1 MIGKLYK
8 ILIIP
13 LVPMLFSVMAAAKE
27 VPLEAW
33 VHDPLIDAVVVNP
46 AGTHIAALTLADV
59 NEAPFATIWGVQSL
73 SKVPKRFRPKD
84 SKLIALQWLSDD
96 KLFAVG
102 RQKFDY
108 RLGAT
113 TTKWFRNIPYI
124 LNPKTGKFRE
134 LMRHRDD
141 IQSASVVNLLSDKPD
156 KVLISIT
163 TNQRAEEY
171 LELDLKRL
179 TTKRVFRGDDRS
191 SFSIDTLGRIAVKQ
205 QIDGSGDEIRLITS
219 LKNQKSGQ
227 WEEHFTFYAAKR
239 EGVGLDGI
247 TVAADG
253 SVYVSDNTGR
263 DKAVIRKYDPETR
276 ELGEPLFVGE
286 NFETF
291 GIMTKPYPQ
300 AGKSDLIGYRVAGPA
315 IETVY
320 TDPLYAQLQE
330 KVNAALPED
339 QVHRMTSMSRGLGLI
354 VIFSSGPREPGAYSL
369 LINGSQLLPL
379 GRSFPNIDPNEM
391 SDMQFITYKARDGLE
406 IPAFL
411 TIPSTGKPPYPAV
424 IMPHGGPW
432 ARDYL
437 GWDMWAQFLANR
449 GYAVLQPQYRGS
461 EGWGQKL
468 WRAGDREWGQK
479 MQDDKDDGA
488 QWLVKQGITTKDRIA
503 IYGYSYG
510 GYAAMAATVRE
521 DNPYQCAIAGAG
533 LSELDTFDKI
543 TFENP
548 FNREF
553 QNPTI
558 AGLSPHYNAEKANIP
573 LFIFHGDRD
582 QRVPLDQSRKFY
594 SKLEELDKPV
604 KYMEIPDLWHSMPWF
619 PQHHYAVLSSL
630 EEYLQNDCGPGGL

>member
-1 MIGKLYK
+1 MNFKCLKSIVFL
-8 ILIIP
+8 L
-13 LVPMLFSVMAAAKE
+13 LTCFSLSLSAKE

-33 VHDPLIDAVVVNP
+33 VHDPIIDAVSVNP
-46 AGTHIAALTLADV
+46 SGTYLSALTLAKV
-59 NEAPFATIWGVQSL
+59 NEAPFATIWDVKDL
-73 SKVPKRFRPKD
+73 SKTPKRFRPKK
-84 SKLIALQWLSDD
+84 SKLIGLQWLSDD
-96 KLFAVG
+96 MLFAVG

-108 RLGAT
+108 RFGGKV
-113 TTKWFRNIPYI
+113 TKWFRNIPYI
-124 LNPKTGKFRE
+124 LNPKTGEFRE
-134 LMRHRDD
+134 LMRHRND
-141 IQSASVVNLLSDKPD
+141 IRSVSVVNRLAEKPD
-156 KVLISIT
+156 KVLVSVVSAQG
-163 TNQRAEEY
+163 NEEY

-191 SFSIDTLGRIAVKQ
+191 SFSIDTLGNVAVRQ
-205 QIDGSGDEIRLITS
+205 QIAGSGENIQLITS
-219 LKNQKSGQ
+219 LKSSKDGD
-227 WEEHFTFYAAKR
+227 WVEHFTFYASKR

-247 TVAADG
+247 TVTADG
-253 SVYVSDNTGR
+253 TVYVTDNTGR
-263 DKAVIRKYDPETR
+263 DKTVVRKYNPVRR
-276 ELGEPLFVGE
+276 ELSEPVFIGE
-286 NFETF
+286 NYEILGVVTS
-291 GIMTKPYPQ
+291 PYPSP
-300 AGKSDLIGYRVAGPA
+300 GESDLIGYQVAGPA

-320 TDPLYAQLQE
+320 TDPLYAQLQ
-330 KVNAALPED
+330 KKIDSALPKS
-339 QVHRMTSMSRGLGLI
+339 QVHRMTSMSKDLKLI
-354 VIFSSGPREPGAYSL
+354 VVLSSSPREPGSYSL
-369 LINGSQLLPL
+369 LVDGRQLLPL
-379 GRSFPNIDPNEM
+379 GRRYPNINPEDM
-391 SDMQFITYKARDGLE
+391 SDMKFVTYKARDGLE

-411 TIPSTGKPPYPAV
+411 TIPSSGKPPYPAV

-461 EGWGQKL
+461 QGWGQKL

-488 QWLVKQGITTKDRIA
+488 QWLVEQGITTKDRIA

-521 DNPYQCAIAGAG
+521 DSPYQCAIAGAG

-558 AGLSPHYNAEKANIP
+558 AGVSPYFNAEKANIP

-582 QRVPLDQSRKFY
+582 QRVPVDQSRKFFD
-594 SKLEELDKPV
+594 KLEELNKPV

-630 EEYLQNDCGPGGL
+630 EEYLKNDCGPGGL